1 MTAHAMPS
9 RPTLQTAPP
18 AEVASRFAH
27 QRPTDL
33 IDVRTPVEFAEVHAE
48 GAKLVPLDVLDPAAV
63 MADRQASADEPLYV
77 ICKSGNRASKA
88 AERFRAAG
96 FSNVI
101 NVEGGTDGW
110 VKAGL
115 PVVRSATT
123 VISLERQ
130 VRIGAGLLVLIG
142 VLLGFLVHPAFFGLS
157 AFVGAGLTFA
167 GITDWCGMGLLLA
180 KLPWNNRVPAC
191 GPNGGPACSR

>member
-1 MTAHAMPS
+1 MQIRT
-9 RPTLQTAPP
+9 RLDLQQISPNSNVVINSFRR
-18 AEVASRFAH
+18 EV
-27 QRPTDL
+27 L

-48 GAKLVPLDVLDPAAV
+48 GARLVPLDVLDPGAA
-63 MADRQASADEPLYV
+63 MKEHAGSGEPIYV

-88 AERFRAAG
+88 VERFHAAG
-96 FSNVI
+96 FHNVL

-115 PVVRSATT
+115 PVVRSATK

-142 VLLGFLVHPAFFGLS
+142 VVLGFLVHPAFFGLS

-180 KLPWNNRVPAC
+180 KLPWNNRAPSC